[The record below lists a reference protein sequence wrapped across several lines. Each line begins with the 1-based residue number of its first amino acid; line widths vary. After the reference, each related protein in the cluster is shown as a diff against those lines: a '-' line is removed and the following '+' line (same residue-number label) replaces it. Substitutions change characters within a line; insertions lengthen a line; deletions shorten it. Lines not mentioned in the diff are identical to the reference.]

1 MSSIALLNGL
11 YARRKA
17 EPARRMRR
25 LFLILI
31 FVLMIILFT
40 EIVFHFVV
48 SPRLRLST
56 VEIVAGGALSLTNEA
71 IVKLAGLEGNET
83 FFGVNEAEI
92 SARIA
97 SFAPVKS
104 VDVEKVFPNTLRIS
118 IEQREPLAL
127 SLSEAGGRSVPIILD
142 EEGVVFQIGASVT
155 DYDLPALS
163 GLTFE
168 YVELGQRVNRALLS
182 FLEDLKELKS
192 ASPALFSLIS
202 ELKFV
207 KRNRAGFEV
216 VLFPRDYRVAV
227 RIGSQID
234 VDVMRRIFL
243 VLDVFANQGMLP
255 SIEEIDFRTETPL
268 VKFKEEYRIAF

>member
-11 YARRKA
+11 YDRRKA
-17 EPARRMRR
+17 EPARRMRQ
-25 LFLILI
+25 LFMILI
-31 FVLMIILFT
+31 VVLAIILLI

-48 SPRLRLST
+48 SPRLRLTT

-71 IVKLAGLEGNET
+71 IVKLTGLQGNET
-83 FFGVNEAEI
+83 FFEVNEAEI

-104 VDVEKVFPNTLRIS
+104 VNVEKVFPNTLKIS

-127 SLSEAGGRSVPIILD
+127 SLSEVEGRSVPIILD

-155 DYDLPALS
+155 DFDLPALS
-163 GLTFE
+163 GFTFE

-182 FLEDLKELKS
+182 FFEDLKELKT

-207 KRNRAGFEV
+207 KKSRAGFEV

-227 RIGSQID
+227 RIGSQLNID
-234 VDVMRRIFL
+234 IMRRIFL
-243 VLDVFANQGMLP
+243 VLDVFASQGMLP
-255 SIEEIDFRTETPL
+255 SIEEVDFRTETPL
-268 VKFKEEYRIAF
+268 VKFKEEYSIAF